1 MIVGGFD
8 DNGKAD
14 PNLINI
20 VFKSQVSN
28 KDYIGKIN
36 IEKTVKLTDFET
48 KYKRFIFETDG
59 TGSKSKKL
67 LNKVKVMTSL
77 NVNKI
82 K

>member
-14 PNLINI
+14 SNLINI

-28 KDYIGKIN
+28 KDYIGKFN

-48 KYKRFIFETDG
+48 K
-59 TGSKSKKL
+59 
-67 LNKVKVMTSL
+67 
-77 NVNKI
+77 
-82 K
+82 